1 MLDKNY
7 KKNFQGK
14 TKELMRQMLYG
25 WWTQKFDNAVDV
37 YDSINVVKLERY
49 VFDSLIGG
57 RSQYHWNILQ
67 FNLKLRFI
75 NKQNSNGYKMP

>member
-49 VFDSLIGG
+49 VFDSLSRWKKSVSLKHPTI
-57 RSQYHWNILQ
+57 Q
-67 FNLKLRFI
+67 FKASFYKQAKLKWI
-75 NKQNSNGYKMP
+75 